1 MASGSGVILD
11 PPPPARREVFF
22 IPRKSQRHES
32 GLARVPFT
40 EKSMKL
46 RAVAIAACLVGTGTY
61 ARAYDY
67 VESRGYRHWCQLS
80 CERKGIHVPKPDE
93 VKPGEAK
100 SGEAKNRAVKI
111 IDENDLAWEPPAG
124 VKWQVVPEKPAQ
136 ANTNLFR
143 PSAIANQDSRQ

>member
-1 MASGSGVILD
+1 
-11 PPPPARREVFF
+11 
-22 IPRKSQRHES
+22 
-32 GLARVPFT
+32 
-40 EKSMKL
+40 MKL
-46 RAVAIAACLVGTGTY
+46 RAVAMAACLVGTGTY

-67 VESRGYRHWCQLS
+67 VDSQGYRHWCQLS

-93 VKPGEAK
+93 VKSGEVK
-100 SGEAKNRAVKI
+100 SGEVKSGEVKSGEVKSGEVKSGEVKPRAVKI
-111 IDENDLAWEPPAG
+111 IDENDLAWQPPAG